1 MSSSMPPSMPNG
13 FPQLISASY
22 QRRLD
27 GFQASHCDPT
37 WLPQR
42 LAGFPKY
49 PLFTEHLQLLWGTSD
64 FVGEHCE
71 THPELFQQ
79 LVDSGDLQRSYSRQ
93 DFQQAIDQR
102 LLCRQQAA
110 NGKAPDEEQLATE
123 LRLFRSREQMRI
135 IWRDFSRQASMPETT
150 RELTW
155 MAEAAIKASLGVLHP
170 ITCEELGAP
179 FSGADQGATEQG
191 ATEQGATEQN
201 KEHNEQQQKMLV
213 LAMGKMGAEEL
224 NLSSDIDLIFA
235 YPEKGETRR
244 TATSPRGKTVSN
256 QEFFTRL
263 GQKLIAALD
272 RQTADGFVFRVDMR
286 LRPYGQ
292 SGALVMSFDALEE
305 YYLTQGREWERFAMV
320 KARAVAG
327 ESEDIQRL
335 DDILRPFIYRKYLD
349 FGSIDALR
357 DLKRSIN
364 RELKRKGMQTD
375 IKLGPGGIREIEFI
389 TQAFQLVRGGR
400 NSALQTPS
408 LSQALE
414 QLAADQIIESSDR
427 DNLWQA
433 YCFLRN
439 TEHALQGIA
448 DKQTQQLP
456 EDELGQQRVALIVGC
471 ANWDD
476 FQQQLETHRDYVM
489 SVFEDM
495 FADPDNQDGLEA
507 EGLGQGSNQTVAGQG
522 DESIWCQPL
531 ELAELLEHL
540 QVAGYQQP
548 QAIAEQLYG
557 IYQSK
562 AVIGLDLEPRSRLDK
577 LMPNLVGACAA
588 TENNSVTLSRVVGL
602 VQAVLRRSAYLVL
615 LAENPSAL
623 QQLVLLCQSSS
634 WIAEQLTAY
643 PVLLDELLDRNSLY
657 TVQSKGSLQDQLRQ
671 QMLRVADDDLEQQME
686 VIRYFVRSNSLR
698 VAACDITEV
707 IPLMQVSDY
716 LTWIAEVV
724 IDYGITIA
732 WQHLSRQYGQPQDCT
747 LESPDFIVLGYGKL
761 GGIEL
766 GYKSDLD
773 LVFLHRGIAG
783 QTIGGP
789 RSIDNSTFYV
799 RLGQRIIH
807 LLSTVTASG
816 AAYEIDMRLR
826 PSGNSGMLVSSLAA
840 FEKYQRETAWTWEHQ
855 ALVRARF
862 VAGNKKLGEE
872 FNLLR
877 KSLLQQHRSE
887 QLLRAKVVEM
897 REKMRKHLGQTVKDG
912 KYSLKQ
918 GVGGIVDIEFMV
930 QFAVLAW
937 SHSHPE
943 ISRWSDTIRILESL
957 AQCGLIS
964 EQKSGL
970 LIDAYKRYRSAGHR
984 LQLQNQLAEVSS
996 SEFLQS
1002 RELVTAEWKQLF
1014 TG

>member
-1 MSSSMPPSMPNG
+1 MPKT

-22 QRRLD
+22 QRRLE
-27 GFQASHCDPT
+27 GFQAAHPDPT
-37 WLPQR
+37 WLAQR
-42 LAGFPKY
+42 LTEFPEY
-49 PLFTEHLQLLWGTSD
+49 PLFAEHLELLWGTSD
-64 FVGEHCE
+64 FVGEQSE
-71 THPELFQQ
+71 TYPDDFQQ
-79 LVDSGDLQRSYSRQ
+79 LVDSGDLQRSYSRA

-102 LLCRQQAA
+102 LSSRE
-110 NGKAPDEEQLATE
+110 KALNKKALNETALNETALNEEQLASH
-123 LRLFRSREQMRI
+123 LRLFRRREQMRI

-155 MAEAAIKASLGVLHP
+155 MAEAAITASLNVLHP

-179 FSGADQGATEQG
+179 FSGDEGASD
-191 ATEQGATEQN
+191 QN
-201 KEHNEQQQKMLV
+201 KDKDKEHDKEPQNMLV

-272 RQTADGFVFRVDMR
+272 RQTADSFVFRVDMR

-327 ESEDIQRL
+327 DAKEIQRL
-335 DDILRPFIYRKYLD
+335 DEILRPFIYRKYLD
-349 FGSIDALR
+349 FGAIDALR

-364 RELKRKGMQTD
+364 RELKRKGMHSD

-408 LSQALE
+408 LYQALQ
-414 QLAADQIIESSDR
+414 QLAADQIIEGSDR
-427 DNLWQA
+427 DRLWQA
-433 YCFLRN
+433 YSFLRN
-439 TEHALQGIA
+439 SEHALQGIA

-456 EDELGQQRVALIVGC
+456 DDDLSQQRVALIVGC
-471 ANWDD
+471 DSWSD
-476 FQQQLETHRDYVM
+476 FQQQLQAHRDYVI

-495 FADPDNQDGLEA
+495 FAEPDPQSSLENL
-507 EGLGQGSNQTVAGQG
+507 EQTVAGT
-522 DESIWCQPL
+522 EPLNWSTPL
-531 ELAELLEHL
+531 ELSELLEHL
-540 QVAGYQQP
+540 QDLGYQQP
-548 QAIAEQLYG
+548 QAVAQQLHE
-557 IYQSK
+557 IYQGK
-562 AVIGLDLEPRSRLDK
+562 AVIALELEPRSRLDK
-577 LMPNLVGACAA
+577 LMPNVVSACA
-588 TENNSVTLSRVVGL
+588 TTDDNSVTLSRVVGL
-602 VQAVLRRSAYLVL
+602 IQAVLRRSAYLVL

-657 TVQSKGSLQDQLRQ
+657 TVQSKDSLQDQLRQ

-707 IPLMQVSDY
+707 LPLMQVSDY

-724 IDYGITIA
+724 IEHAMTIA
-732 WQHLSRQYGQPQDCT
+732 WLHLSQQVGQPQGSS
-747 LESPDFIVLGYGKL
+747 LQSPGFIVLGYGKL

-773 LVFLHRGIAG
+773 LVFLHRGTAG
-783 QTIGGP
+783 ETLGGP
-789 RSIDNSTFYV
+789 RSIDNSTFYA

-807 LLSTVTASG
+807 LLSTTTSSG

-826 PSGNSGMLVSSLAA
+826 PSGNSGMLVSSLKA
-840 FEKYQRETAWTWEHQ
+840 FEKYQQDSAWTWEQQ
-855 ALVRARF
+855 ALVRARV
-862 VAGNKKLGEE
+862 VAGE
-872 FNLLR
+872 
-877 KSLLQQHRSE
+877 KSLAEDFNRLRQAVLMQPRDE
-887 QLLRAKVVEM
+887 QVLRTEVEQM
-897 REKMRKHLGQTVKDG
+897 REKMRKHLGRPSKIG

-918 GVGGIVDIEFMV
+918 GAGGIVDIEFMV

-937 SHSHPE
+937 SHNHPE
-943 ISRWSDTIRILESL
+943 ISRWSDTIRTLESL

-964 EQKSGL
+964 EQQSGL

-984 LQLQNQLAEVSS
+984 LQLQNQLAEVSG
-996 SEFLQS
+996 SEFLEY
-1002 RELVTAEWKQLF
+1002 RELVSAQWKQLF

>member
-1 MSSSMPPSMPNG
+1 MSSPMSPSMPPSTSKAKA

-27 GFQASHCDPT
+27 GFQAAHPDPT
-37 WLPQR
+37 WLTAR
-42 LAGFPKY
+42 LAEFPNY
-49 PLFTEHLQLLWGTSD
+49 PLFAEHLQLLWGTSD
-64 FVGEHCE
+64 FVGEHSE
-71 THPELFQQ
+71 TYPEMFQQ
-79 LVDSGDLQRSYSRQ
+79 LVDSGDLQRRYSRE

-102 LLCRQQAA
+102 LLSSDE
-110 NGKAPDEEQLATE
+110 APNKQTPNEEQLASH
-123 LRLFRSREQMRI
+123 LRLFRRREQLRI

-155 MAEAAIKASLGVLHP
+155 MAEAAITASLSNLYP

-179 FSGADQGATEQG
+179 FSGDEQG
-191 ATEQGATEQN
+191 ALKDQEQKTAQKTAQK
-201 KEHNEQQQKMLV
+201 KEQQKMLV

-244 TATSPRGKTVSN
+244 TATPPRGRTVSN

-327 ESEDIQRL
+327 EPADIDRL
-335 DDILRPFIYRKYLD
+335 DEILRPFVYRKYLD

-400 NSALQTPS
+400 NPALQTPS
-408 LSQALE
+408 LYQALQ
-414 QLAADQIIESSDR
+414 QLAADQIIDSSDR
-427 DNLWQA
+427 DRLWQA
-433 YCFLRN
+433 YSFLRN
-439 TEHALQGIA
+439 SEHALQGIA

-456 EDELGQQRVALIVGC
+456 EDELGQQRVAIILGC
-471 ANWDD
+471 DSWTD
-476 FQQQLETHRDYVM
+476 FQQQLQAHRDYVV

-495 FADPDNQDGLEA
+495 FADPDT
-507 EGLGQGSNQTVAGQG
+507 QTDDENRGG
-522 DESIWCQPL
+522 KDLDDESVWRQTP

-540 QVAGYQQP
+540 LDAGYKEP
-548 QAIAEQLYG
+548 QAVAEQLYG

-577 LMPNLVGACAA
+577 LMPNVVKACAA
-588 TENNSVTLSRVVGL
+588 TANNSMTLSRVVGL
-602 VQAVLRRSAYLVL
+602 IQAVLRRSAYLVL
-615 LAENPSAL
+615 LAENPTAL

-643 PVLLDELLDRNSLY
+643 PVLLDELLDSDSLF
-657 TVQSKGSLQDQLRQ
+657 TAQSKGSLQDQLRQ

-724 IDYGITIA
+724 IEHSMTIA
-732 WQHLSRQYGQPQDCT
+732 WQHLSQQYGQPQGSS
-747 LESPDFIVLGYGKL
+747 LQSPGFIVLGYGKL

-773 LVFLHRGIAG
+773 LVFLHRGTAG
-783 QTIGGP
+783 ETLGGP
-789 RSIDNSTFYV
+789 RSIDNSTFYA

-807 LLSTVTASG
+807 LLSTSTSSG

-826 PSGNSGMLVSSLAA
+826 PSGNSGMLVSSLKA
-840 FEKYQRETAWTWEHQ
+840 FEKYQHDSAWTWEQQ
-855 ALVRARF
+855 ALVRARV
-862 VAGNKKLGEE
+862 VAGEKGLADE
-872 FNLLR
+872 FNRLR
-877 KSLLQQHRSE
+877 QGVLTEPRDVPVLRQEVE
-887 QLLRAKVVEM
+887 QM
-897 REKMRKHLGQTVKDG
+897 REKMRKHLGRPSKEG

-918 GVGGIVDIEFMV
+918 GAGGIVDIEFMV

-937 SHSHPE
+937 SHNHPE
-943 ISRWSDTIRILESL
+943 ISCWSDTIRILESL
-957 AQCGLIS
+957 TQCGLLS
-964 EQKSGL
+964 EQQSSL
-970 LIDAYKRYRSAGHR
+970 LIDAYQRYRSAGHR

-996 SEFLQS
+996 SEFVQY
-1002 RELVTAEWKQLF
+1002 RELVTAQWEHLF
-1014 TG
+1014 TC